1 MSKLLEALENA
12 KQNFN
17 TLEKSGKNNFFKTQ
31 NGVHT
36 YSTLEDIFKSCKD
49 ALYEN
54 KLSLHYTLSFEDNI
68 QYLITTLTHID
79 TNESIHSKSAIGT
92 VQSTPQQIGSGITY
106 FRRYH
111 IQAMLNLEADFD
123 DDGNIA
129 SNVKQPT
136 QQPIKQTTKGG
147 L

>member
-1 MSKLLEALENA
+1 MTKLLEALENA
-12 KQNFN
+12 KQNFK

-129 SNVKQPT
+129 SNIKQP
-136 QQPIKQTTKGG
+136 KEEQTKPKGG

>member
-12 KQNFN
+12 KNDFKK
-17 TLEKSGKNNFFKTQ
+17 LEKSGKNNFFKTQ

-36 YSTLEDIFKSCKD
+36 YSTLEDIFDSCKD
-49 ALYEN
+49 ALRDN
-54 KLSLHYTLSFEDNI
+54 KLFLHYTLTFEDNI

-79 TNESIHSKSAIGT
+79 TDEAINSKSAIGT

-129 SNVKQPT
+129 SNVKQPQQKQPTT
-136 QQPIKQTTKGG
+136 QTKGG

>member
-1 MSKLLEALENA
+1 MTKLLEALENA
-12 KQNFN
+12 KQNFKN
-17 TLEKSGKNNFFKTQ
+17 LEKSGKNNFFKTQ

-136 QQPIKQTTKGG
+136 QQTTKPKG

>member
-54 KLSLHYTLSFEDNI
+54 KLSLHYTLNFEDNI
-68 QYLITTLTHID
+68 QYLTTTITHVD
-79 TNESIHSKSAIGT
+79 TDESINSKSAIGT
-92 VQSTPQQIGSGITY
+92 IQSTPQQIGSGITY

-111 IQAMLNLEADFD
+111 IQSMLNLEADFD

-129 SNVKQPT
+129 SNVKQQPT
-136 QQPIKQTTKGG
+136 TQTKGG

>member
-1 MSKLLEALENA
+1 MTKLLDALENA
-12 KQNFN
+12 KQNFK

-129 SNVKQPT
+129 SNIKQP
-136 QQPIKQTTKGG
+136 KEEQTKPKGG

>member
-12 KQNFN
+12 KRNFN
-17 TLEKSGKNNFFKTQ
+17 TLEKSGKNAFFKTQ

-49 ALYEN
+49 ALYDN
-54 KLSLHYTLSFEDNI
+54 KLSLHYTLNFEDNI
-68 QYLITTLTHID
+68 QYLTTTITHVD
-79 TNESIHSKSAIGT
+79 TDESINSKSAIGT
-92 VQSTPQQIGSGITY
+92 IQSTPQQIGSGITY

-111 IQAMLNLEADFD
+111 IQSMLNLEADFD

-129 SNVKQPT
+129 SNIKQQPT
-136 QQPIKQTTKGG
+136 TQTKGG

>member
-1 MSKLLEALENA
+1 MTKLLDALENA
-12 KQNFN
+12 KQDFN
-17 TLEKSGKNNFFKTQ
+17 KLEKSGKNNFFKTA

-36 YSTLEDIFKSCKD
+36 YSTLDDIFNACKE
-49 ALYEN
+49 ALYKH
-54 KLSLHYTLSFEDNI
+54 KLSLYYTLAFEDNI

-79 TNESIHSKSAIGT
+79 TNESINSKSAIGT

-136 QQPIKQTTKGG
+136 QQTTKGG

>member
-49 ALYEN
+49 ALCKN
-54 KLSLHYTLSFEDNI
+54 KLSLHYTLNFEDNI
-68 QYLITTLTHID
+68 QYLTTTITHID
-79 TNESIHSKSAIGT
+79 TDESIKSKSAIGT
-92 VQSTPQQIGSGITY
+92 IQSTPQQIGSGITY

-111 IQAMLNLEADFD
+111 IQSMLNLEADFD

-136 QQPIKQTTKGG
+136 QQTTKGG

>member
-12 KQNFN
+12 KQDF
-17 TLEKSGKNNFFKTQ
+17 TKLKKSGKNNFFKTQ

-36 YSTLEDIFKSCKD
+36 YSTLDDIFEACKD
-49 ALYEN
+49 ALYKH
-54 KLSLHYTLSFEDNI
+54 KLSLYYSLTFEENI
-68 QYLITTLTHID
+68 QYLTTTLTHID
-79 TNESIHSKSAIGT
+79 TDESIKSKSAIGT
-92 VQSTPQQIGSGITY
+92 IQSTSQQIGSAITY

-136 QQPIKQTTKGG
+136 QSKG

>member
-12 KQNFN
+12 KQDF
-17 TLEKSGKNNFFKTQ
+17 TKLKKSGKNNFFKTQ

-36 YSTLEDIFKSCKD
+36 YSTLDDIFEACKD
-49 ALYEN
+49 ALYKH
-54 KLSLHYTLSFEDNI
+54 KLSLYYSLTFEENI
-68 QYLITTLTHID
+68 QYLTTTLTHID
-79 TNESIHSKSAIGT
+79 TDESINSKSAIGT
-92 VQSTPQQIGSGITY
+92 IQSTPQQIGSGITY

-136 QQPIKQTTKGG
+136 QSKG

>member
-12 KQNFN
+12 KQNFK

-92 VQSTPQQIGSGITY
+92 EQSTPQQIGSGITY

-136 QQPIKQTTKGG
+136 QQTTKPKG

>member
-1 MSKLLEALENA
+1 MSKLLDALENA
-12 KQNFN
+12 KQDFKK
-17 TLEKSGKNNFFKTQ
+17 LKKSGKNNFFKTQ
-31 NGVHT
+31 NNGVHT
-36 YSTLEDIFKSCKD
+36 YSTLDDIFDACKD
-49 ALYEN
+49 ALYKH
-54 KLSLHYTLSFEDNI
+54 KLSLYYSLTFEENI
-68 QYLITTLTHID
+68 QYLTTTLTHID
-79 TNESIHSKSAIGT
+79 TDESINSKSAIGT
-92 VQSTPQQIGSGITY
+92 IQSTPQQIGSGITY

-136 QQPIKQTTKGG
+136 QSKG

>member
-1 MSKLLEALENA
+1 MTKLLDALENA
-12 KQNFN
+12 KQNFK
-17 TLEKSGKNNFFKTQ
+17 TLEKSGKNAFFKNQ

-54 KLSLHYTLSFEDNI
+54 KLSLHYSLSFEDNI

-79 TNESIHSKSAIGT
+79 TNESIHSKSDIGT
-92 VQSTPQQIGSGITY
+92 VQSTPQQIGSVITY

-111 IQAMLNLEADFD
+111 IQAMLILEADFD
-123 DDGNIA
+123 DDGNEA

-136 QQPIKQTTKGG
+136 QQTTKPKG

>member
-68 QYLITTLTHID
+68 QYLITTLTHTD

-129 SNVKQPT
+129 SNVKQAKQEQPT
-136 QQPIKQTTKGG
+136 TQTKGG

>member
-12 KQNFN
+12 KNDFKK
-17 TLEKSGKNNFFKTQ
+17 LEKSGKNNFFKTQ

-36 YSTLEDIFKSCKD
+36 YSTLEDIFDSCKD
-49 ALYEN
+49 ALRDN
-54 KLSLHYTLSFEDNI
+54 KLSLHYTLTFEDNI

-79 TNESIHSKSAIGT
+79 TDEAINSKSAIGT

-129 SNVKQPT
+129 SNVKQPQQKQPTT
-136 QQPIKQTTKGG
+136 QTKGG

>member
-12 KQNFN
+12 KQDF
-17 TLEKSGKNNFFKTQ
+17 TKLKKSGKNNFFKTQ

-36 YSTLEDIFKSCKD
+36 YSTLDDIFEACKD
-49 ALYEN
+49 ALYKH
-54 KLSLHYTLSFEDNI
+54 KLSLYYSLTFEENI
-68 QYLITTLTHID
+68 QYLTTTLTHID
-79 TNESIHSKSAIGT
+79 TDESIKSKSAIGT
-92 VQSTPQQIGSGITY
+92 IQSTPQQIGSGITY

-136 QQPIKQTTKGG
+136 QSKG

>member
-17 TLEKSGKNNFFKTQ
+17 TLEKSGKNAFFKTQ

-54 KLSLHYTLSFEDNI
+54 KLSLHYTLNFEDNI
-68 QYLITTLTHID
+68 QYLTTTITHVD
-79 TNESIHSKSAIGT
+79 TDESINSKSAIGT
-92 VQSTPQQIGSGITY
+92 IQSTPQQIGSGITY

-111 IQAMLNLEADFD
+111 IQSMLNLEADFD

-129 SNVKQPT
+129 SNVKQQPT
-136 QQPIKQTTKGG
+136 TQTKGG

>member
-12 KQNFN
+12 KNDFKK
-17 TLEKSGKNNFFKTQ
+17 LEKSGKNNFFKTQ

-36 YSTLEDIFKSCKD
+36 YSTLENIFDSCKD
-49 ALYEN
+49 ALRDN
-54 KLSLHYTLSFEDNI
+54 KLSLHYTLTFEDNI

-79 TNESIHSKSAIGT
+79 TDEAINSKSAIGT

-129 SNVKQPT
+129 SNVKQPKQEQPTT
-136 QQPIKQTTKGG
+136 QTKGG

>member
-17 TLEKSGKNNFFKTQ
+17 TLEKNGKNNFFKTQ

-54 KLSLHYTLSFEDNI
+54 KLSLHYTLNFEDNI
-68 QYLITTLTHID
+68 QYLTTTITHVD
-79 TNESIHSKSAIGT
+79 TDESINSKSAIGT
-92 VQSTPQQIGSGITY
+92 IQSTPQQIGSGITY

-111 IQAMLNLEADFD
+111 IQSMLNLEADFD

-136 QQPIKQTTKGG
+136 QQTTKPKG

>member
-1 MSKLLEALENA
+1 MTKLLDALENA
-12 KQNFN
+12 KQNFKK
-17 TLEKSGKNNFFKTQ
+17 LEKSGKNNFFKTS

-36 YSTLEDIFKSCKD
+36 YSTLEDIFDSCKD
-49 ALYEN
+49 ALKDN
-54 KLSLHYTLSFEDNI
+54 KLSLHYTLTFEDNI

-79 TNESIHSKSAIGT
+79 TNESIQSKSAIGT

-129 SNVKQPT
+129 SNVKQPKQEQPTT
-136 QQPIKQTTKGG
+136 QTKGG

>member
-17 TLEKSGKNNFFKTQ
+17 TLEKSGKNAFFKTQ

-49 ALYEN
+49 ALYKN
-54 KLSLHYTLSFEDNI
+54 KLSLYYTLNFEDNI
-68 QYLITTLTHID
+68 QYITTTITHID
-79 TNESIHSKSAIGT
+79 TDESINSKSAIGT
-92 VQSTPQQIGSGITY
+92 IQSTPQQIGSGITY

-111 IQAMLNLEADFD
+111 IQSMLNLEADFD

-129 SNVKQPT
+129 SNVKQPI
-136 QQPIKQTTKGG
+136 QQTTKGG

>member
-12 KQNFN
+12 KQNFK
-17 TLEKSGKNNFFKTQ
+17 TLEKSGKNDFFKNQ

-49 ALYEN
+49 ALYDN

-136 QQPIKQTTKGG
+136 QQTTKPKG

>member
-1 MSKLLEALENA
+1 MTNSKLLEALENA
-12 KQNFN
+12 KQDFKK
-17 TLEKSGKNNFFKTQ
+17 LEKSGKNNFFKTQ

-36 YSTLEDIFKSCKD
+36 YSTLDDIFVACKD
-49 ALYEN
+49 ALYKH
-54 KLSLHYTLSFEDNI
+54 KLSLYYKLTFQENT
-68 QYLITTLTHID
+68 QYLETILTHID
-79 TNESIHSKSAIGT
+79 TGQSINSISAIGT
-92 VQSTPQQIGSGITY
+92 SQSTPQQIGSGITY

-129 SNVKQPT
+129 SNVKP
-136 QQPIKQTTKGG
+136 QQPTKGG

>member
-1 MSKLLEALENA
+1 MTKLLEALENA
-12 KQNFN
+12 KQNFKN
-17 TLEKSGKNNFFKTQ
+17 LEKSGKNNFFKTQ

-129 SNVKQPT
+129 SNVKEPK

>member
-1 MSKLLEALENA
+1 MSKDKLLAALEVA

-17 TLEKSGKNNFFKTQ
+17 KLEKSGKNNFFKTS

-36 YSTLEDIFKSCKD
+36 YSTLDDIFNSCKQ
-49 ALYEN
+49 ALFESG
-54 KLSLHYTLSFEDNI
+54 LSLYYTLTFENDD
-68 QYLITTLTHID
+68 QYLITTLTHI
-79 TNESIHSKSAIGT
+79 NSEQSIQSKSAIGT
-92 VQSTPQQIGSGITY
+92 ATSTPQQIGSGITY

-129 SNVKQPT
+129 SNVKEP
-136 QQPIKQTTKGG
+136 QQVKQQAKG

>member
-12 KQNFN
+12 KQNFK

-136 QQPIKQTTKGG
+136 QQTTKPKG
-147 L
+147 LWC

>member
-49 ALYEN
+49 ALYKN
-54 KLSLHYTLSFEDNI
+54 NLSLHYTLNFEDNI
-68 QYLITTLTHID
+68 QYLTTTITHID
-79 TNESIHSKSAIGT
+79 TDESINSKSAIGT
-92 VQSTPQQIGSGITY
+92 IQSTPQQIGSGITY

-111 IQAMLNLEADFD
+111 IQSMLNLEADFD

-129 SNVKQPT
+129 SNVKQQPT
-136 QQPIKQTTKGG
+136 TQTKGG

>member
-12 KQNFN
+12 KNDFKK
-17 TLEKSGKNNFFKTQ
+17 LEKSGKNNFFKTQ

-36 YSTLEDIFKSCKD
+36 YSTLENIFDSCKD
-49 ALYEN
+49 ALRDN
-54 KLSLHYTLSFEDNI
+54 KLSLHYTLTFEDNI

-79 TNESIHSKSAIGT
+79 TDEAINSKSAIGT

-129 SNVKQPT
+129 SNVKPKQQSTT
-136 QQPIKQTTKGG
+136 QTKGG

>member
-1 MSKLLEALENA
+1 MTKLLEALENA
-12 KQNFN
+12 KKNFK

-49 ALYEN
+49 ALCEN
-54 KLSLHYTLSFEDNI
+54 RLSLHYTLTFEDNI
-68 QYLITTLTHID
+68 QYLVTTLKHID
-79 TNESIHSKSAIGT
+79 TNESINSKSAIGT

-129 SNVKQPT
+129 SNVKPKQQSTT
-136 QQPIKQTTKGG
+136 QTKGG